1 MLLVT
6 NTEQKQ
12 SEVHTKLKSQNLSLH
27 SLLEQSDDE
36 TTPTTESHDNDTPP
50 PTHEPMHS
58 RGSSRTL
65 PGGFVEHSV

>member
-1 MLLVT
+1 MT

-12 SEVHTKLKSQNLSLH
+12 SEVHTKLKSQNLRLR
-27 SLLEQSDDE
+27 SLLELDDQ
-36 TTPTTESHDNDTPP
+36 TMPTTESHDMPSP
-50 PTHEPMHS
+50 SHEPMHS